1 MTCKFCVILKIDLFM
16 KNRMTYIILFLFAF
30 IFQLNAQLQY
40 VDYEYVDG
48 TKEREAI
55 DMRRITFR
63 YYYND
68 RLSYRIKKFSIDN
81 VFDTLRPF
89 DTAQNALRA
98 ICSDKLSFSFKDGEP
113 SEVSGPYEIPS
124 SMGNTMRILFSYG
137 FKLDKKDADNG
148 IMAISFYSYSL
159 PDFAYHNGKQI
170 SSISGSIGYSK
181 FRNIPSSILNEELKE
196 NLKPFYLAPILLKGT
211 SNVADASYIKFVSSS
226 LSNEMAVNR
235 VMVINNLK
243 RMGYTLTSQKGVF
256 PLTYQND
263 KGSSILMYETYIMI
277 KVSK

>member
-1 MTCKFCVILKIDLFM
+1 M
-16 KNRMTYIILFLFAF
+16 KYRVTYIILFLFAF
-30 IFQLNAQLQY
+30 LFPSIAQNSFIE
-40 VDYEYVDG
+40 YEYVDG
-48 TKEREAI
+48 TKERNTI
-55 DMRRITFR
+55 DMGRMSFQ
-63 YYYND
+63 YYYTEG
-68 RLSYRIKKFSIDN
+68 LTYRIRNIYIDN
-81 VFDTLRPF
+81 VYDTLTPM
-89 DTAQNALRA
+89 DIEQNALRA
-98 ICSDKLSFSFKDGEP
+98 SCSDKLSFSFKDGEP
-113 SEVSGPYEIPS
+113 SEVSGPYEMSS

-170 SSISGSIGYSK
+170 SSVSGSIGYSK

-211 SNVADASYIKFVSSS
+211 SDVADASYIKFVSSS

-235 VMVINNLK
+235 VTVINNLK

-263 KGSSILMYETYIMI
+263 KGNTILMYETYIMVE
-277 KVSK
+277 VSK

>member
-16 KNRMTYIILFLFAF
+16 KNRMTYIILFLFAI
-30 IFQLNAQLQY
+30 IFQLSAQISFVEYQ
-40 VDYEYVDG
+40 YVDG
-48 TKEREAI
+48 TKERNTI
-55 DMRRITFR
+55 DMGRMSFQ
-63 YYYND
+63 YYYNEG
-68 RLSYRIKKFSIDN
+68 LTYRIRNIYIDN
-81 VFDTLRPF
+81 VFDTLTPMDIER
-89 DTAQNALRA
+89 NALRA
-98 ICSDKLSFSFKDGEP
+98 SCSDKLSFSFKDGEP
-113 SEVSGPYEIPS
+113 SEVSGPYEMSS

-211 SNVADASYIKFVSSS
+211 SDVLDSSYIKFISSS
-226 LSNEMAVNR
+226 LPNEMAVNR
-235 VMVINNLK
+235 VMVIGNLK
-243 RMGYTLTSQKGVF
+243 RMGYTLASQKGVF

-263 KGSSILMYETYIMI
+263 KGSSILMYESYIMI

>member
-1 MTCKFCVILKIDLFM
+1 M
-16 KNRMTYIILFLFAF
+16 KYRVTYIILFLFAI
-30 IFQLNAQLQY
+30 IFQLSAQISFVEYQ
-40 VDYEYVDG
+40 YVDG
-48 TKEREAI
+48 TKERNTI
-55 DMRRITFR
+55 DMGRMSFQ
-63 YYYND
+63 YYYNEG
-68 RLSYRIKKFSIDN
+68 LTYRIRNIYIDN
-81 VFDTLRPF
+81 VFDTLTPMDIERNVSRP
-89 DTAQNALRA
+89 T
-98 ICSDKLSFSFKDGEP
+98 CSDKLIFSFKDGEP
-113 SEVSGPYEIPS
+113 SEVSGPYEMSS

-170 SSISGSIGYSK
+170 SSVSGSIGYSK
-181 FRNIPSSILNEELKE
+181 FRNIPSSILSEELIE
-196 NLKPFYLAPILLKGT
+196 NLKPFYLAPILLKGI
-211 SNVADASYIKFVSSS
+211 SDVSDESYIKFDSSS
-226 LSNEMAVNR
+226 SSNELAVAR
-235 VMVINNLK
+235 VKVINNLK